1 MSSIIK
7 KRKDKVNFLLLVLW
21 INTSIELSI
30 VLFSGYHTVWGVT
43 PALHSPLM
51 SVTNAISGITAVGG
65 LLLMGGGYTPSNTIE
80 TLSALAA
87 FISSINIGG
96 GFTVTQRMLDMFK
109 RPSMKNLI
117 SFFQSNWTIFLCLIF
132 FCPIFFM
139 QYCKRTYICGN
150 FFFCNSQVI
159 KWLAATKSSNLDFL

>member
-1 MSSIIK
+1 M
-7 KRKDKVNFLLLVLW
+7 
-21 INTSIELSI
+21 
-30 VLFSGYHTVWGVT
+30 LFSGYHTVWGVT

-117 SFFQSNWTIFLCLIF
+117 SFFQNNRTIFLCLIF

-139 QYCKRTYICGN
+139 QYCKPTYICGN
-150 FFFCNSQVI
+150 FLLQFTSDKMTC
-159 KWLAATKSSNLDFL
+159 SN